1 MTARR
6 CSAVLVRVCL
16 LVAALGMV
24 GCSGGSSNEVVTTTT
39 TEAAPT
45 TTTTEAP
52 LDAGQQIFVY
62 VPQVGDCF
70 DRRKIERSASTSGQ
84 TDIVL
89 KLDCSLPHR
98 NEVYAVLDYPASDDT
113 FPGEKA
119 LETFA
124 KQECPRRFEGYVG
137 KQYEL
142 SDLEI
147 GYQLPDSTNWRRGTQ
162 KIGCYVYDLNGN
174 RLVGT
179 VQGSAR

>member
-1 MTARR
+1 MVA
-6 CSAVLVRVCL
+6 RVCL
-16 LVAALGMV
+16 LAAVLSTVA
-24 GCSGGSSNEVVTTTT
+24 CSGGRSDEVTTTT
-39 TEAAPT
+39 TAEVAPT

-52 LDAGQQIFVY
+52 LEAGQQIFVY

-70 DRRKIERSASTSGQ
+70 DRRKIERSASTSGR

-113 FPGEKA
+113 FPGEKT

-124 KQECPRRFEGYVG
+124 KQECPRRFEAYVG

-147 GYQLPDSTNWRRGTQ
+147 GYQLPDSANWRRGTQ
-162 KIGCYVYDLNGN
+162 KIGCYVYDLSGN
-174 RLVGT
+174 RLVGS

>member
-1 MTARR
+1 MPSHLR
-6 CSAVLVRVCL
+6 SVLLPWLCL
-16 LVAALGMV
+16 ALATVGAT
-24 GCSGGSSNEVVTTTT
+24 GCSGEGDEDAVAATT
-39 TEAAPT
+39 TEAPST

-52 LDAGQQIFVY
+52 LEAGTQIFVY

-98 NEVYAVLDYPASDDT
+98 NEVFAVLDYPANDDV

-124 KQECPRRFEGYVG
+124 KRECPRRFADYVG

-142 SDLEI
+142 SELEI
-147 GYQLPDSTNWRRGTQ
+147 GYQMPNSTNWRRGTQ
-162 KIGCYVYDLNGN
+162 KIGCYVYDLSGN
-174 RLVGT
+174 RLVGS
-179 VQGSAR
+179 VRGSAR